1 MRRKT
6 VEGLRPLLNKLFY
19 LDAIYKDQNGSG
31 QETLRAIRQSL
42 LGACPSHSLSFDISN
57 QSWIEFFNSYFND
70 RLIPH
75 FIKIWKF
82 LSEGD
87 LDLIIAEDKL
97 FLESF
102 DEQTSSN
109 LSRASAEIFNA
120 REGAK
125 GMQMLKKMSSK
136 SPKCS
141 FTTAFSMQCSAFNI
155 PLLQSIIAYAFIE
168 WACGQKSI
176 RFSLE
181 NIGECEKLFES
192 EFPNFTDNIGRLLS
206 QNLGGSKLTA

>member
-1 MRRKT
+1 MD
-6 VEGLRPLLNKLFY
+6 V
-19 LDAIYKDQNGSG
+19 IYQDNDGSG
-31 QETLRAIRQSL
+31 QEALRAIRQSL
-42 LGACPSHSLSFDISN
+42 LGVYPCHSLSFDISK
-57 QSWIEFFNSYFND
+57 QSWVKFFNGYFND
-70 RLIPH
+70 RVIPH
-75 FIKIWKF
+75 FIKTWKL

-87 LDLIIAEDKL
+87 LDLIIAEDKR
-97 FLESF
+97 FLELF

-109 LSRASAEIFNA
+109 LSRASTEIFNA

-125 GMQMLKKMSSK
+125 GMQMLKKLSLK
-136 SPKCS
+136 SPNCS

-155 PLLQSIIAYAFIE
+155 PLLQSIIAYAFME
-168 WACGQKSI
+168 WGCGQKSI

-181 NIGECEKLFES
+181 NISECEKLFDS

>member
-1 MRRKT
+1 M
-6 VEGLRPLLNKLFY
+6 
-19 LDAIYKDQNGSG
+19 DAIYQDNDGSG
-31 QETLRAIRQSL
+31 QEALRAIRQSL
-42 LGACPSHSLSFDISN
+42 LGVHPCHSLSFDISN
-57 QSWIEFFNSYFND
+57 QSWIEFFNGYFND
-70 RLIPH
+70 RVIPH
-75 FIKIWKF
+75 FIKTWKL

-87 LDLIIAEDKL
+87 LDLIIAEDKR
-97 FLESF
+97 FLELF

-109 LSRASAEIFNA
+109 LSRASTEIFNA

-125 GMQMLKKMSSK
+125 GMQMLKKLSLK
-136 SPKCS
+136 SPNCS

-155 PLLQSIIAYAFIE
+155 PLLQSIIAYAFME
-168 WACGQKSI
+168 WGCGQKSI

-181 NIGECEKLFES
+181 NIGECEKLFDS